1 MTDYIDFDYD
11 TDLFD
16 YSIYGGFNKKDKIRK
31 LRCVGASKPNEKRPF
46 VLKEGDIKNSFV
58 SVIPDNATLV
68 IPDIPVIEKPS
79 LKLQEHFNS
88 GDKSENLQ
96 FINLCMENGLF
107 VNRASKYDTWFQM
120 ACAIKNT
127 FGEDGYDVFTRFS
140 KLCKK
145 YDKYEFEN
153 KEIWDNLKCDG
164 ELTMGSIKYWAKME
178 NENIYNQI
186 NVKLEKVLFDAS
198 GSLNMLLDIVN
209 QSTDDETIS
218 TT

>member
-1 MTDYIDFDYD
+1 MGLNWSEIIVTFYTNFFILNF
-11 TDLFD
+11 LFTNRLHLLCK
-16 YSIYGGFNKKDKIRK
+16 YGR
-31 LRCVGASKPNEKRPF
+31 LP
-46 VLKEGDIKNSFV
+46 LYSFV

-68 IPDIPVIEKPS
+68 IPDVPVIEQPS
-79 LKLQEHFNS
+79 LKLQEHFNI

-178 NENIYNQI
+178 MKIYI
-186 NVKLEKVLFDAS
+186 IKL
-198 GSLNMLLDIVN
+198 M
-209 QSTDDETIS
+209 
-218 TT
+218 